1 MASRKMT
8 SDRLAAQNAMKTV
21 LANIRFASVDKPVST
36 MVITSSIPNEGK
48 STIAVDLAQS
58 IASGGNSVLL
68 VECDMRNRTLADR
81 IGVRCRGGVY
91 AVLSGQMSIEDAVV
105 STKQAG
111 MYFLDSEPH
120 IPNPADIL
128 ASQRF
133 IQLIDDLDQ
142 RFDCVIFD
150 TPPVGT
156 FVDAAEVGSHVDGAV
171 FVVRENFA
179 KRNEVMAAFEQ
190 LRKAGVHVIGAIMN
204 YCESDASEYY
214 YAYYNQDGRRTH
226 KSDELEEAPSVAE
239 TKAVTSTKGGASA
252 DPRPDARGASPASP
266 VKPAQKSKPRV
277 SPSSTSQFLAM
288 AAETSKSKGKQA
300 ATGAQGVTPVQQSY
314 SRFSRK

>member
-1 MASRKMT
+1 MPSRKIS

-68 VECDMRNRTLADR
+68 VECDMRNRSLADL

-91 AVLSGQMSIEDAVV
+91 AVLSGQMPVEDAVV
-105 STKQAG
+105 STKQSG
-111 MYFLDSEPH
+111 MYFLDAEPH

-142 RFDCVIFD
+142 RFDYVIFD

-156 FVDAAEVGSHVDGAV
+156 FVDAAEIGSHVDGAV

-179 KRNEVMAAFEQ
+179 KRGEIAAAYEQ

-214 YAYYNQDGRRTH
+214 YAYYNQQNKKIHTD
-226 KSDELEEAPSVAE
+226 DELEDGHTVSESRAPEVKAPAPVASAPAPTPAPSAPK
-239 TKAVTSTKGGASA
+239 TAAKI
-252 DPRPDARGASPASP
+252 
-266 VKPAQKSKPRV
+266 
-277 SPSSTSQFLAM
+277 SPSSTSQFIAM
-288 AAETSKSKGKQA
+288 AAEKSQVK
-300 ATGAQGVTPVQQSY
+300 TGAKGVAPVQQGY